1 MAKRPSP
8 PRWPDIKPIKPF
20 SLTTDQRQEL
30 VRRAI
35 PRASAE
41 GPMLHQVET
50 VLGDHS
56 FADYIFDTYKPTHAR
71 AALRAV
77 IRQVQQLEKELQ
89 ALDWTTAVDL
99 KNAGSD
105 VTKLRH
111 KIEALRTH
119 CEQLLEA
126 YEGDPSP
133 RKPTLTARDNVTI
146 PELARI
152 FDRFT
157 TLDPNSD
164 EQEIIIQEYLDR
176 KTTFVA
182 CALKAANIPCPS
194 PGDASRGE
202 QYQGRLRQIINHHT

>member
-1 MAKRPSP
+1 MAKRPRP
-8 PRWPDIKPIKPF
+8 PRWPDIKPRKPF
-20 SLTTDQRQEL
+20 RLTTDQRLEL
-30 VRRAI
+30 VRLAA

-41 GPMLHQVET
+41 GPMLQQVET
-50 VLGDHS
+50 VLDDHP
-56 FADYIFDTYKPTHAR
+56 FAEYVFDTYKPTHAR
-71 AALRAV
+71 AALQAV
-77 IRQVQQLEKELQ
+77 IGKAQRLKKELQ

-105 VTKLRH
+105 VTASRH
-111 KIEALRTH
+111 KLEALRTH

-157 TLDPNSD
+157 TLDPDSD
-164 EQEIIIQEYLDR
+164 EQDLTTQEYLDR

-182 CALKAANIPCPS
+182 CALKAANIPYPS
-194 PGDASRGE
+194 LGDASRGE
-202 QYQGRLRQIINHHT
+202 QHQGRLRQIIKGHI